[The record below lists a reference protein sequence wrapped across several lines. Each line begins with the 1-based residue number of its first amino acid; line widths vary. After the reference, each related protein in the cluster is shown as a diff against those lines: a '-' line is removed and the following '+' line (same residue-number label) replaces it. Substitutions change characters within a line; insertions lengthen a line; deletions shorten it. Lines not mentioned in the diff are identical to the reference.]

1 MSEATIDD
9 VLRVISEDRDEDL
22 GAGLRAIQT
31 TGGLRPLV
39 ERLREYLRATPSAS
53 GDPKIHLRQERAV
66 LVLGEALWVAIE
78 TGEPLGRSWIEDV
91 LGDVSDQARTRADIL
106 RVVTEPH
113 LVAGSGQSP
122 EDEYLAFMN
131 QFMTAVNER
140 EMRDFRSAKEALL
153 KLSAP
158 PRALQLQVR
167 TCRAT
172 VPMRVGISSANASDN
187 WTFSK
192 LRGGVVLNFAVD
204 LAVGEGA
211 APRPP
216 VEVAVEAIA
225 DPVLEL
231 RTDSLLDTDR
241 PTHVTVTDENAALFY
256 AIPPEAERSVERC
269 FKDVRDPLLLLK
281 YALVFSGI
289 VGFKE
294 APEEYLRQP
303 ARALADVVRFAA
315 GRGLRLWVRSRGPS
329 RSGFASS
336 SCVSLG
342 LLRVLYEASGQSS
355 LAEPRMLSSLAL
367 LLENEV
373 GLKSGK
379 QDTDGPLYPGVK
391 SIRYAPTSGFLEGE
405 IECLKLDERALGENL
420 ILVNSGIQRPA
431 ATGLR
436 RGLNMRHYAYVSR
449 DPRRFPAVMQS
460 LAVHREIVEA
470 LLRSDWPALGSAF
483 NRYLDLRET
492 IDPGATQSAYDQA
505 AGRKV
510 LRLPFEELRAEGLIE
525 GGMYTGAMGGGCLM
539 LVTTPYG
546 KQPDPGGGTRALA
559 ALGRLK
565 GLTIGGGRPFEKLEV
580 YRYAVN
586 SRGLECQALHA

>member
-1 MSEATIDD
+1 VSEAAIDS
-9 VLRVISEDRDEDL
+9 VLRIISEDRDGDHR
-22 GAGLRAIQT
+22 AGLRGIQAA
-31 TGGLRPLV
+31 GAMRLLV
-39 ERLREYLRATPSAS
+39 ERLRQYLRATPETS

-66 LVLGEALWVAIE
+66 LVLGDVLWGAIE
-78 TGEPLGRSWIEDV
+78 NGETLERSWLEDV
-91 LGDVSDQARTRADIL
+91 VGDVSSQARTRSDIL

-122 EDEYLAFMN
+122 EDEYLAFIN
-131 QFMTAVNER
+131 QFMTAVNES
-140 EMRDFRSAKEALL
+140 EMRDFSLAKEALL
-153 KLSAP
+153 RANAP
-158 PRALQLQVR
+158 QRELHLTR
-167 TCRAT
+167 GTCRAT

-192 LRGGVVLNFAVD
+192 LRGGVVVNFAVD
-204 LAVGEGA
+204 LGMGDGERPR
-211 APRPP
+211 AP
-216 VEVAVEAIA
+216 VAVTVEALGE
-225 DPVLEL
+225 PVLEL

-241 PTHVTVTDENAALFY
+241 PTHVRLTAENAVLFY
-256 AIPPEAERSVERC
+256 AIPPDAERTVERC

-289 VGFKE
+289 VGFKT
-294 APEEYLRQP
+294 APDEYLRQP
-303 ARALADVVRFAA
+303 ARLLADVARFGS
-315 GRGLRLWVRSRGPS
+315 GRGLRLSVWSRGPS

-342 LLRVLYEASGQSS
+342 LLRVLYEASGQTQ
-355 LAEPRMLSSLAL
+355 LAEPHLLSSLAL
-367 LLENEV
+367 LLENEI

-405 IECLKLDERALGENL
+405 IECLRLDERALGENL

-460 LAVHREIVEA
+460 LEVHREIVAA
-470 LLRSDWPALGSAF
+470 LLRSDWSALGQAF

-492 IDPGATQSAYDQA
+492 IDPGATQSVYDEA
-505 AGRKV
+505 AGAKV
-510 LRLPFEELRAEGLIE
+510 LRLPFERLRSEGLIE

-539 LVTTPYG
+539 LVATPLG
-546 KQPDPGGGTRALA
+546 KKVDASGETHLLA
-559 ALGRLK
+559 ALRRLQRSV
-565 GLTIGGGRPFEKLEV
+565 IGDQRPFGRLEV

-586 SRGLECQALHA
+586 SRGLECESF